1 MNDRIEEVEASG
13 DQPQRPDGV
22 AQAELPGR
30 ILAQKRQELK
40 WSIED
45 VARSLH
51 LAPRQIQALESD
63 NYSALPGM
71 AVTRGFIRSYAK
83 LLQLEPTALLQL
95 IANATDGKAEDVSLR
110 RPLPAKPFYV
120 NRSLGMGRSS
130 TSWKRSIVVILIG
143 LPIALFVAWRA
154 DWLPPEWKA
163 EVQALMSMQAATNTA
178 GKPEVQ
184 DSQEVTKAGQK
195 NTASLTQEAV
205 TAEAGTPKA
214 YLESA
219 EKNLLFPGDASKAQ
233 NPLDSQRAASQEYA
247 AIQAVGMVNSSDM
260 LVLKVREDSWIE
272 IRNSKDKLLLSR
284 LAKAGESE
292 AVPVREP
299 IKLIIG
305 NAAGVDVQ
313 LRGAPVELNATAKNN
328 IARLT
333 LN

>member
-1 MNDRIEEVEASG
+1 
-13 DQPQRPDGV
+13 
-22 AQAELPGR
+22 
-30 ILAQKRQELK
+30 
-40 WSIED
+40 
-45 VARSLH
+45 
-51 LAPRQIQALESD
+51 
-63 NYSALPGM
+63 
-71 AVTRGFIRSYAK
+71 
-83 LLQLEPTALLQL
+83 
-95 IANATDGKAEDVSLR
+95 
-110 RPLPAKPFYV
+110 
-120 NRSLGMGRSS
+120 
-130 TSWKRSIVVILIG
+130 
-143 LPIALFVAWRA
+143 LFVAWRA
-154 DWLPPEWKA
+154 NWLPPEWKA

-178 GKPEVQ
+178 DNPEVQ

-205 TAEAGTPKA
+205 TTEAGTPKA

-219 EKNLLFPGDASKAQ
+219 EKNLLFPADASKAQ
-233 NPLDSQRAASQEYA
+233 NPLDSQRAASQENA

-272 IRNSKDKLLLSR
+272 IWNSKDKLLLSR

-292 AVPVREP
+292 AIPVREP